1 MFAFYPFF
9 HMQISRQKFTITPFL
24 LQYLISRDEMR
35 SANLA
40 LISGRQMHR
49 INACIFLV
57 AITKTQNQSIFL
69 FGSALRLS
77 VWLIY
82 NLSFKL
88 FYIYKILSL
97 AFRTKQWLMI
107 QHVSS
112 RTFVLV
118 FPPHTGKEIHWFFT
132 EYSMNPPFYYK
143 LPGDETNVICLD
155 TLVLVTGID
164 IYFVAISFSSVRNFI
179 NSSFTNVS
187 VQLLNNSVRHP
198 AASVK
203 IVIYTVSAK
212 EWVVCRIYD
221 CLHITEQITIAHG
234 VQIILGTKQPQRRQN
249 DCLAAAGIISFTLF
263 LFMTIE
269 KRAILFHKRP
279 PCCR

>member
-1 MFAFYPFF
+1 
-9 HMQISRQKFTITPFL
+9 
-24 LQYLISRDEMR
+24 MR

-107 QHVSS
+107 QHGI
-112 RTFVLV
+112 
-118 FPPHTGKEIHWFFT
+118 FPYFRPCIPTTCRAG
-132 EYSMNPPFYYK
+132 NPLIYCFY
-143 LPGDETNVICLD
+143 
-155 TLVLVTGID
+155 
-164 IYFVAISFSSVRNFI
+164 
-179 NSSFTNVS
+179 
-187 VQLLNNSVRHP
+187 RH
-198 AASVK
+198 
-203 IVIYTVSAK
+203 
-212 EWVVCRIYD
+212 
-221 CLHITEQITIAHG
+221 
-234 VQIILGTKQPQRRQN
+234 
-249 DCLAAAGIISFTLF
+249 LF
-263 LFMTIE
+263 LKCKAAFKIRHNALMFLLQAPIP
-269 KRAILFHKRP
+269 FS
-279 PCCR
+279 

>member
-88 FYIYKILSL
+88 FYIYKILSP

-107 QHVSS
+107 QHGI
-112 RTFVLV
+112 
-118 FPPHTGKEIHWFFT
+118 FPYFRPCIPTTCRAGNSLI
-132 EYSMNPPFYYK
+132 YCFY
-143 LPGDETNVICLD
+143 
-155 TLVLVTGID
+155 
-164 IYFVAISFSSVRNFI
+164 
-179 NSSFTNVS
+179 
-187 VQLLNNSVRHP
+187 RH
-198 AASVK
+198 
-203 IVIYTVSAK
+203 
-212 EWVVCRIYD
+212 
-221 CLHITEQITIAHG
+221 
-234 VQIILGTKQPQRRQN
+234 
-249 DCLAAAGIISFTLF
+249 LF
-263 LFMTIE
+263 LKCKAAFKIRHNALMFLLQAPIP
-269 KRAILFHKRP
+269 FS
-279 PCCR
+279 

>member
-24 LQYLISRDEMR
+24 LQYLISRDEMC

-97 AFRTKQWLMI
+97 AFRTKQ
-107 QHVSS
+107 S
-112 RTFVLV
+112 
-118 FPPHTGKEIHWFFT
+118 
-132 EYSMNPPFYYK
+132 
-143 LPGDETNVICLD
+143 
-155 TLVLVTGID
+155 
-164 IYFVAISFSSVRNFI
+164 
-179 NSSFTNVS
+179 
-187 VQLLNNSVRHP
+187 
-198 AASVK
+198 
-203 IVIYTVSAK
+203 
-212 EWVVCRIYD
+212 
-221 CLHITEQITIAHG
+221 
-234 VQIILGTKQPQRRQN
+234 QRRQN
-249 DCLAAAGIISFTLF
+249 DCLTAAGIISFTLF

-269 KRAILFHKRP
+269 RCAILFHKRP

>member
-35 SANLA
+35 SANLF

-49 INACIFLV
+49 INAAAVFFKAHSTCSLQGGSKS
-57 AITKTQNQSIFL
+57 TDKTQNQSIFL

-118 FPPHTGKEIHWFFT
+118 FPPHAGQGIH
-132 EYSMNPPFYYK
+132 
-143 LPGDETNVICLD
+143 
-155 TLVLVTGID
+155 
-164 IYFVAISFSSVRNFI
+164 
-179 NSSFTNVS
+179 
-187 VQLLNNSVRHP
+187 
-198 AASVK
+198 
-203 IVIYTVSAK
+203 
-212 EWVVCRIYD
+212 
-221 CLHITEQITIAHG
+221 
-234 VQIILGTKQPQRRQN
+234 
-249 DCLAAAGIISFTLF
+249 
-263 LFMTIE
+263 
-269 KRAILFHKRP
+269 
-279 PCCR
+279 

>member
-97 AFRTKQWLMI
+97 AFRTKQ
-107 QHVSS
+107 
-112 RTFVLV
+112 
-118 FPPHTGKEIHWFFT
+118 
-132 EYSMNPPFYYK
+132 
-143 LPGDETNVICLD
+143 
-155 TLVLVTGID
+155 
-164 IYFVAISFSSVRNFI
+164 
-179 NSSFTNVS
+179 
-187 VQLLNNSVRHP
+187 
-198 AASVK
+198 
-203 IVIYTVSAK
+203 
-212 EWVVCRIYD
+212 
-221 CLHITEQITIAHG
+221 
-234 VQIILGTKQPQRRQN
+234 PQRRQN

-269 KRAILFHKRP
+269 RCAILFHKRP
-279 PCCR
+279 PIIIFVFLLLTRFFSHFHFFIEIFSKSMSFPLAINHGYSDV